1 MILICAIKTGMLP
14 NIEIIK
20 IIEKYLC
27 DKKYFVVIDTVLN
40 AKNGKLSVE
49 DTSDALKTFLFPF
62 ATIITPNIDEA
73 EILSGLKIKTLD
85 DVKKAAEILI
95 KTGTENVLIK
105 GGHLQGEKSVDLL
118 FDGRRFYTFENQRI
132 NTNNTHGTGCTM
144 ASSTTANLA
153 LGYDIYTSVKNAN
166 FYVYELIKNSL
177 DFNIGH
183 GHGPMNH
190 FINLNRQ
197 STSG

>member
-1 MILICAIKTGMLP
+1 MLP